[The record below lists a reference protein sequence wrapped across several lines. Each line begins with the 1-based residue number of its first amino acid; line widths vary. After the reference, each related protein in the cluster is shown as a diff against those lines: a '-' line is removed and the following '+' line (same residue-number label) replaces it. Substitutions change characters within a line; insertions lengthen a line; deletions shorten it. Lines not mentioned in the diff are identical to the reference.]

1 MQQHI
6 QIYRDS
12 RTPVGLINIC
22 NIEEIWLNEACC
34 SVTIRYR
41 SPNGNL
47 IDHEEYY
54 DALRVARM
62 RYTEIKQDILDNKH
76 ACSEITF
83 RSSMKERKKQMEAS
97 E

>member
-6 QIYRDS
+6 QIYGDACI
-12 RTPVGLINIC
+12 PVGMVNIC

-34 SVTIRYR
+34 SVAIRYR

-54 DALRVARM
+54 DAIRTARLR
-62 RYTEIKQDILDNKH
+62 YSQIKQDILDHTHDN
-76 ACSEITF
+76 SELEF
-83 RSSMKERKKQMEAS
+83 RKSLKERRKQMEA
-97 E
+97 EK